1 MGREPRAFTVWGR
14 ITQVSATQFVVTIS
28 AMTTD
33 RIGPDELL
41 GDTATFAN
49 VAEART
55 QRLEML
61 RALCARLE
69 AQGNRISNVELGD

>member
-14 ITQVSATQFVVTIS
+14 ITPVSASQFVVTIT

-41 GDTATFAN
+41 GDTATFPTLE
-49 VAEART
+49 EART
-55 QRLEML
+55 RRLEML
-61 RALCARLE
+61 RAVCARLE
-69 AQGNRISNVELGD
+69 AQGNRVSNVELGD